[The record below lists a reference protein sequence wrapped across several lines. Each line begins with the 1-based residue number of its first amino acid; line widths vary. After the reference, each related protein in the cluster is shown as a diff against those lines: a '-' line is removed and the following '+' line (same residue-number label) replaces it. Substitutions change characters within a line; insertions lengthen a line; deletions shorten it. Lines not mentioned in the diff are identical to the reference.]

1 MITWELIIA
10 VATYNFVMYVTPGPN
25 NAILTASGIKF
36 GFIRTL
42 PNLFGIP
49 TGHGLQLML
58 VCLGLGSLFIAFPI
72 LLEILRYVGAT
83 YLLYLSYKMFGS
95 LNINIKEDKSKP
107 LTFFEAIIFQFVNPK
122 AWIICS
128 TAVSIFYPND
138 ASIFLGTFFMVFMS
152 TIVNLPSIS
161 IWAFGGSIIGKY
173 LKNVKLKK
181 FVEFLLALML
191 ILTSI
196 YIIFN

>member
-95 LNINIKEDKSKP
+95 LNVNIQEDKSRP

>member
-58 VCLGLGSLFIAFPI
+58 VCLGLGSLFIAFPV

-83 YLLYLSYKMFGS
+83 YLLYLSFKIFGS
-95 LNINIKEDKSKP
+95 LNVNIKEDKSRP

-138 ASIFLGTFFMVFMS
+138 TSIFLGTFFMVFMS

>member
-95 LNINIKEDKSKP
+95 LNVNIKEDKSRP

-173 LKNVKLKK
+173 LKNIKLKK

>member
-25 NAILTASGIKF
+25 NAILTASGTKF

-83 YLLYLSYKMFGS
+83 YLLYLSYKIFGS
-95 LNINIKEDKSKP
+95 LNVNIKEDKSRP

-138 ASIFLGTFFMVFMS
+138 TSIFLGTFFMVFMS

>member
-1 MITWELIIA
+1 VITWELIIA

-49 TGHGLQLML
+49 AGHGLQLML

-95 LNINIKEDKSKP
+95 LNVNIKEDKSKP
-107 LTFFEAIIFQFVNPK
+107 LTFFEAIIFQFINPK

-138 ASIFLGTFFMVFMS
+138 SSIFLGTFFMVFMS

-181 FVEFLLALML
+181 FVEFLLAFML

>member
-1 MITWELIIA
+1 
-10 VATYNFVMYVTPGPN
+10 
-25 NAILTASGIKF
+25 
-36 GFIRTL
+36 
-42 PNLFGIP
+42 
-49 TGHGLQLML
+49 
-58 VCLGLGSLFIAFPI
+58 
-72 LLEILRYVGAT
+72 
-83 YLLYLSYKMFGS
+83 MFGS
-95 LNINIKEDKSKP
+95 LNVNIKEDKSKP